1 VGHLAPSAQAVLRLP
16 RAACSRLPVVVK
28 ASGEAQGARL
38 LLQIEKIVPVS
49 NEREAIFRLARLG
62 KIEGRLALQAR

>member
-1 VGHLAPSAQAVLRLP
+1 
-16 RAACSRLPVVVK
+16 VVVT

-38 LLQIEKIVPVS
+38 LLQIEKIVPLS